1 MRRERRNHTAFYKI
15 LEASPI
21 VCSAA
26 SALILLHARG
36 RWQGGA
42 GGVL

>member
-1 MRRERRNHTAFYKI
+1 MFRERRNHTAFYKI
-15 LEASPI
+15 LEGLLP
-21 VCSAA
+21 VCFAA

-36 RWQGGA
+36 CWQGGA

>member
-1 MRRERRNHTAFYKI
+1 MFRERRNHTAFYKI
-15 LEASPI
+15 LEASCP
-21 VCSAA
+21 VCFAA

-42 GGVL
+42 GSVL